1 MSDHRICNLLKILS
15 SHDAMMCR
23 WMMLAEVVGGVGLTG
38 RPVEG
43 ELALADAALEP
54 MVPHVEGFRTFET
67 DCCMENTVGSG
78 IVGFEG
84 GPSSGLRM
92 AHFFKGSAN
101 GNGVLGIEKEGP
113 DFSFGGGCSNGAQSF
128 TQNVDGSVGFR

>member
-1 MSDHRICNLLKILS
+1 
-15 SHDAMMCR
+15 
-23 WMMLAEVVGGVGLTG
+23 MLGEVVGGVCLPWG
-38 RPVEG
+38 PVEE

-54 MVPHVEGFRTFET
+54 MITHVESFRTFET
-67 DCCMENTVGSG
+67 DCGMENTVGSG
-78 IVGFEG
+78 IVGFQG

>member
-1 MSDHRICNLLKILS
+1 MSNHRICDLLKILA
-15 SHDAMMCR
+15 SHNAMMSR
-23 WMMLAEVVGGVGLTG
+23 RMMLGEIVGGVCLPG
-38 RPVEG
+38 RPVEE

-54 MVPHVEGFRTFET
+54 MIPHVKGFGAFET
-67 DCCMENTVGSG
+67 NGCMENAVGGG
-78 IVGFEG
+78 IVGFKR
-84 GPSSGLRM
+84 GPRSGLRM

-113 DFSFGGGCSNGAQSF
+113 DFSFRGGGSNSAQGF